1 MFPIFDTILPLTIPA
16 NYRLSSQFLSV
27 GLKVGVRV
35 WFKVSVLTLAVTC
48 VCRHYTVYKVVWRTY
63 TYKEV
68 ELAFVHKYVMVE
80 LYFVLRYIVVKP
92 FVVRT
97 RVLVFVVRTRVLVF
111 VVCSRVYV
119 VYSIRFRICHPHIR
133 TFCPTRHIPQNPAYY
148 AIKNY
153 ILFLNLFLKI

>member
-1 MFPIFDTILPLTIPA
+1 MFPIFVTILPLTIPA

-35 WFKVSVLTLAVTC
+35 WFKVSVLTLSIAVTC

-68 ELAFVHKYVMVE
+68 ELAFVHKYIMVE
-80 LYFVLRYIVVKP
+80 LYFVLRYIVVK
-92 FVVRT
+92 
-97 RVLVFVVRTRVLVF
+97 LFVVRTRVLVF

-133 TFCPTRHIPQNPAYY
+133 TFCPTRHILQNPAYY

-153 ILFLNLFLKI
+153 ILFLNLFLRI